1 MPALTVGLAVGKG
14 LLDFFG
20 ASSANRQQE
29 EASRK
34 ANKYQQDVFEF
45 QYGSVYSPDLGG
57 EAYRQWLYQVEGLE
71 ITKRNNEKNLQFEE
85 AQQLQRYD
93 YGMGIRDYEYSQAVR
108 LYDRSVSQ
116 ALQQKSFNELAENA
130 ALVDQ
135 DRLIHE
141 QLLSI
146 AYDETETLFN
156 YGAAAAGVGLKQRQ
170 AKAGAATEA
179 QATRISA
186 LKATGAAAARG
197 MAGRSAAKNVQ
208 GILAETGAR
217 QAAIIDQL
225 MFSTEAT
232 DQEFY
237 RMNQQLLFDQAG
249 YETSRESAKLSDT
262 AARNK
267 LRVQRLQADIQA
279 YNMIALVPEIAPPL
293 PKPLALPRPEYQ
305 EVFQQK
311 KPPRPQD
318 NVPMLENPWLAAASG
333 AISGAQMGLSIGK
346 GLYGGDSGGGGKS
359 GINFATGY
367 SGPTSYNGI
376 AVTGAFNPGT
386 SGLGGYSFNP
396 YPFAGGSFG
405 IGG

>member
-1 MPALTVGLAVGKG
+1 MPLTWITLGTAVGKG
-14 LLDFFG
+14 VLDFFG

-29 EASRK
+29 EAARR
-34 ANKYQQDVFEF
+34 ANEYQQKQYEF
-45 QYGSVYSPDLGG
+45 QYGSVYSSELGG
-57 EAYRQWLYQVEGLE
+57 EALRKWQHDVEGLE

-85 AQQLQRYD
+85 ATQLQRYD
-93 YGMGIRDYEYSQAVR
+93 YAMGIRDYEFSQAKR
-108 LYDRSVSQ
+108 LYDESVGR
-116 ALQQKSFNELAENA
+116 ALNQRSFNELAENA

-146 AYDETETLFN
+146 AFDETETLFN

-170 AKAGAATEA
+170 AKAGALTEA

-197 MAGRSAAKNVQ
+197 MAGRTAAKNVQ

-225 MFSTEAT
+225 MFSTEAN

-249 YETSRESAKLSDT
+249 YETSKESAKLSDT

-267 LRVQRLQADIQA
+267 LRMQRLQADIQA

-293 PKPLALPRPEYQ
+293 PKPFALPRPEYQ
-305 EVFQQK
+305 EVFK
-311 KPPRPQD
+311 PAKPPKPQEA
-318 NVPMLENPWLAAASG
+318 VAMTQSPILAGLSG
-333 AISGAQMGLSIGK
+333 AIEGAQSGLSIGAAYNNAK
-346 GLYGGDSGGGGKS
+346 NNW
-359 GINFATGY
+359 GIE
-367 SGPTSYNGI
+367 
-376 AVTGAFNPGT
+376 
-386 SGLGGYSFNP
+386 
-396 YPFAGGSFG
+396 
-405 IGG
+405 